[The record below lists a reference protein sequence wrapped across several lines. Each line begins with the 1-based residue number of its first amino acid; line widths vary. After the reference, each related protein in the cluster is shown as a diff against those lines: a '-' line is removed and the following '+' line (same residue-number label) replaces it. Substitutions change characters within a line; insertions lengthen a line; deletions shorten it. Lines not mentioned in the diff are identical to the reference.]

1 MITTYRVSTGRRD
14 GCGDTTGPSCRLVCR
29 GLYGKENAFYVAVT
43 CNVIINVQRLQQRR
57 KCDRA
62 ADLLPTGDAK
72 SRTAA
77 RGREVAWKSH
87 GHVVAVVTTALATCA
102 FRCRSI
108 NLTYLLTCLLTVSLK
123 ETGFFC
129 VKIRPNT
136 TRSLDVMKCCSGKI
150 LAWAT
155 ADSNR

>member
-87 GHVVAVVTTALATCA
+87 GHVVAVA
-102 FRCRSI
+102 FQ
-108 NLTYLLTCLLTVSLK
+108 L
-123 ETGFFC
+123 
-129 VKIRPNT
+129 
-136 TRSLDVMKCCSGKI
+136 
-150 LAWAT
+150 
-155 ADSNR
+155 